1 MMVLISQ
8 NTQLLISV
16 SVPFNEIKYCMHITG
31 FNLKQS
37 DIQNFN
43 SVFKYL
49 NMTLSATHRRT
60 ATIISFN
67 TRKIHS

>member
-8 NTQLLISV
+8 NAQLPISV

-43 SVFKYL
+43 FVFKYL

-60 ATIISFN
+60 ATIVSFN